1 MSIKI
6 NKNYLYLKNEY
17 LRFFIIKKF
26 VKRIHMIILNVIQF
40 LVLLIN

>member
-6 NKNYLYLKNEY
+6 NKNYFYLKNEY
-17 LRFFIIKKF
+17 LRFFIMKKF
-26 VKRIHMIILNVIQF
+26 FKRIQMIILNLIQF

>member
-6 NKNYLYLKNEY
+6 NKNYFYLKNEY
-17 LRFFIIKKF
+17 LRCFIMKKF
-26 VKRIHMIILNVIQF
+26 VKRIQMIILNLIQF